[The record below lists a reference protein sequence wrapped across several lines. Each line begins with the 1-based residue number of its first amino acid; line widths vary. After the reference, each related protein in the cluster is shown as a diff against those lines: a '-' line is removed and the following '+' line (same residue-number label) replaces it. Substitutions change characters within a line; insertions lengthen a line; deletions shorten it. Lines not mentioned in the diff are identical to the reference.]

1 MSIGHNLEGVKW
13 CDECKTY
20 HPPPCQTEDRMRN
33 CLLSCV
39 EQALYNKS
47 VEKRLGQLG
56 TLTML
61 RRELQA
67 RGARRQVSLR
77 SRRQVSLRSSLLV
90 KSNAK
95 KVRDKTTLKLRIL
108 GLFSRRHGDHCC
120 C

>member
-1 MSIGHNLEGVKW
+1 
-13 CDECKTY
+13 
-20 HPPPCQTEDRMRN
+20 MRE

-61 RRELQA
+61 RRELQTM
-67 RGARRQVSLR
+67 G
-77 SRRQVSLRSSLLV
+77 RQVSLRSSLLE
-90 KSNAK
+90 KSSAK
-95 KVRDKTTLKLRIL
+95 EVRDRVTLRLRIK
-108 GLFSRRHGDHCC
+108 GLFGRRHGDHCC